1 MYTTQLRLDVELDDS
16 LFDDHL
22 VYRSPSPSI
31 DDFKGTPH
39 HDIVDLKHLCSPCV
53 SL

>member
-1 MYTTQLRLDVELDDS
+1 MYTTQLSLDVELGDS
-16 LFDDHL
+16 LFNDHL

-39 HDIVDLKHLCSPCV
+39 HDIVDLKHPYSPCV
-53 SL
+53 FL